1 MENNKLLI
9 GLIAGVAVVGL
20 YINWKNSNNIKK
32 LAAGTLTPKEV
43 QETIADATIVEK
55 QKYTNAFLK
64 DFDIVM
70 PPVQA
75 SKAVKEKAAA
85 AQKRRYSVN
94 PDKLQTPL
102 YL

>member
-1 MENNKLLI
+1 MKDGKLLF
-9 GLIAGVAVVGL
+9 GLIAGVAIVGL
-20 YINWKNSNNIKK
+20 YYNWQNSKNIKK
-32 LAAGTLTPKEV
+32 LADGTLPPKEV
-43 QETIADATIVEK
+43 EKAIVEATAVEK
-55 QKYTNAFLK
+55 EKYTNAFLK

-75 SKAVKEKAAA
+75 SKAVKEKAAK
-85 AQKRRYSVN
+85 AQKRRYKVN

>member
-1 MENNKLLI
+1 MQNNKLLF
-9 GLIAGVAVVGL
+9 GFIAGVALVGL
-20 YINWKNSNNIKK
+20 YYNWRNSNNIKK
-32 LAAGTLTPKEV
+32 LAEGTLTPKEV
-43 QETIADATIVEK
+43 KDTIADATIVEK
-55 QKYTNAFLK
+55 EKYTNAFLK

-75 SKAVKEKAAA
+75 SKAVKEKAAK
-85 AQKRRYSVN
+85 AQKRRYQVN

>member
-1 MENNKLLI
+1 MKDAKLLF
-9 GLIAGVAVVGL
+9 GLIAGVAIVGL
-20 YINWKNSNNIKK
+20 YYNWQNARNIKK
-32 LAAGTLTPKEV
+32 LADGTLPPKEV
-43 QETIADATIVEK
+43 EKAIVEATEVEK
-55 QKYTNAFLK
+55 TKYTNAFLK

-75 SKAVKEKAAA
+75 SKAVKEKAAK
-85 AQKRRYSVN
+85 AQKRRYKVN

>member
-20 YINWKNSNNIKK
+20 YLNWKNSNNIKK
-32 LAAGTLTPKEV
+32 LAAGTLSPKEV
-43 QETIADATIVEK
+43 ETTIAEATAVEK
-55 QKYTNAFLK
+55 AKYTNAFLR
-64 DFDIVM
+64 DFDIIM

-85 AQKRRYSVN
+85 SQKRRSAVN